1 MKRVQ
6 WLWRRIW
13 VPQYLIF
20 WAVLPGWAADIPD
33 PNKTFLRGLSW
44 ARLPTSTLRKSD
56 GKRQGTFEPMRLT
69 AAGEAASTFPATKM
83 KIVGKIAKA
92 SSAQT
97 VTRTS
102 FCSLDTPEAWGKNHL
117 HRKLPFAFLR
127 RLGSHFS
134 VLHWST
140 VPCLWAFQK
149 HPLLPTGSAWSPREC
164 AGLIWAPGVTGDSI
178 QALERNNCSAQLK
191 EKNILRTKTCTFQP
205 KSGTRDLGGR
215 TQDNKATEYMR
226 CALQCSFQA
235 EHLGKREGL
244 LCHHCFLWWE
254 NLGAGGTTGWD

>member
-1 MKRVQ
+1 MALKKDMSSTVSYLLSCASWLGSWYSWSKQNIPKRTLLSQ
-6 WLWRRIW
+6 TSHLHTQEKWWEKARDLW
-13 VPQYLIF
+13 
-20 WAVLPGWAADIPD
+20 
-33 PNKTFLRGLSW
+33 T
-44 ARLPTSTLRKSD
+44 
-56 GKRQGTFEPMRLT
+56 MRLT